1 MATRLIMRGQ
11 LRVDRW
17 LKHQALIKM
26 LDLKT
31 VQDFHR
37 QFFGDVF
44 PQFAG
49 RLRGPAP
56 QYIPRSDI
64 KFGPYYGL
72 PHDDV
77 PDKCVEL
84 YDMASRFIRQ
94 LDGMRLTWESDPFA
108 EEVLRAASWVHCEL
122 VRIHP
127 FLDGN
132 GRTARTCIN
141 YFAWRY
147 GKLPIPFERSKALY
161 VEATNAWLDHKR
173 IEPLMDFLRPLMKQK
188 PS

>member
-1 MATRLIMRGQ
+1 MRGQ

-17 LKHQALIKM
+17 LKNKASKTI
-26 LDLKT
+26 LDLNLI
-31 VQDFHR
+31 QDFHK
-37 QFFGDVF
+37 QFFCDVF

-56 QYIPRSDI
+56 RYIPRSDI
-64 KFGPYYGL
+64 RFGPYYGL
-72 PHDDV
+72 THDDV
-77 PDKCVEL
+77 PDKCIEL
-84 YDMASRFIRQ
+84 SDVAGRFVRE
-94 LDGMRLTWESDPFA
+94 LDVMRLPWATDPFA

-147 GKLPIPFERSKALY
+147 EKLPIPFERSKELY

-173 IEPLMDFLRPLMKQK
+173 IEPLMDFLRPLLRHM
-188 PS
+188 PSYTDSW